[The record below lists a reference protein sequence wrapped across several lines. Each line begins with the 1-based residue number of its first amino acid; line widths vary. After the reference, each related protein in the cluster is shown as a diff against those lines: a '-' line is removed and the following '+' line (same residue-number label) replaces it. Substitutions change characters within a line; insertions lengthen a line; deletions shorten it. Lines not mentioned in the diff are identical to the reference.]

1 MQTPSRLLL
10 AAVLSTGSFTLWA
23 NPVLTVNGVNT
34 DYSKSNFYIDEVRD
48 STFPSLS
55 LVMTPNAANV
65 VDVEVF
71 TNLNNRDR
79 ATADT
84 NSDGIED
91 GILPPDGSAITTA
104 DTDTY
109 FQAYDMAD
117 QGNGTWTLTLPVNKT
132 GAYRITGRYRVSGNP
147 NWIWL
152 GNFGIRDHAVVV
164 APKQARDMNVYE
176 LHVTNVN
183 ATAPTFAARGTF
195 EDLHD
200 PAARV
205 NMSWLR
211 DMGVNWIW
219 FQPFHPQGIDGR
231 QNDPATGSAYDPGSP
246 YSIRNFWEINPL
258 YTSAYNGALT
268 NPVEHPDNYAA
279 AMTAFQNFVVN
290 ADTSGVQLMLDFPF
304 NHTAPDVVLGQKGV
318 DIFGPQGNDWQ
329 PNDRFRDRVPGFFS
343 TAGGNGAAYSAPA
356 ANSGD
361 IAVAPDRNDFGKWN
375 DVRDVFFG
383 TYSTLVTG
391 YPDASTSQNTVR
403 NESDTMNYG
412 SLGTDTI
419 NVWRYFGEVL
429 PYWIVQSG
437 HRGSNTYDTGWTEA
451 ESLEADL
458 KGIDGLRK
466 DFGQGLPPQCMEY
479 IINRT
484 HSVKWNFVFMSESLD
499 GGEVTYRSSRHFAV
513 LNENIVFPLAS
524 ATTAS
529 GYRGVFEDRRNAYN
543 QSLVLLNNTSHD
555 ELPYA
560 DPWEALIR
568 FATVSTNDG
577 APMIM
582 YGQEIG
588 AARKSQ
594 ETLPQGSWDWYELN
608 FGKNIPHF
616 KKWNSMQPQWTAWD
630 NNDLGVQFLRP
641 VYAGIAQAR
650 EFSDALRSTNR
661 WFINRKADGN
671 PKNEIFSVVKY
682 TDGSTPLAFQDV
694 VMAFTNLD
702 RNNVQADTF
711 EIPSTLAD
719 LMGLADGR
727 EYNVKNIAAY
737 EGRNGEH
744 VGRRDIWL
752 WPSNVSRGD
761 LLTNGAFVSMNP
773 VPAADATWTTAPYEA
788 QFLKVYDVTP
798 PPAPATAPVTTNGN
812 GWSGS
817 GTLHLTVNTSNY
829 GTHDN
834 VTSYQVV
841 IRNAADQVVYTGT
854 WTGKDQI
861 SWQVDPGLYGQTVN
875 VVVTPVSAAG
885 IAAAAAAPESADIL
899 LLDPTQDEDGDGMT
913 NGDEEEAGTDATL
926 GSDVLEIETFTL
938 STDRRITIPT
948 ETNRRYRLLYSEDF
962 LQGASTPTWVPA
974 GSWQNAPASGPLE
987 LIDNEA
993 DPSDRVYAVEVEA
1006 L

>member
-1 MQTPSRLLL
+1 MQILTRLLL
-10 AAVLSTGSFTLWA
+10 ATALIAGGIAVWA
-23 NPVLTVNGVNT
+23 QPVLTVNGVNAN
-34 DYSKSNFYIDEVRD
+34 YSKSNFYIDEVRD
-48 STFPSLS
+48 STFPSVA

-65 VDVEVF
+65 EDVEIF

-84 NSDGIED
+84 NNDGIED
-91 GILPPDGSAITTA
+91 GIIPPDGSAITPA

-132 GAYRITGRYRVSGNP
+132 GAYRLTGRYKVTGNP

-152 GNFGIRDHAVVV
+152 GSFGIRDHAIVV
-164 APKQARDMNVYE
+164 APDLARDMTVYE

-183 ATAPTFAARGTF
+183 ASAPTFADRGTF

-205 NMSWLR
+205 NMDWLR
-211 DMGVNWIW
+211 GMGVNWIW

-231 QNDPATGSAYDPGSP
+231 ENDPATGSAYDPGSP

-279 AMTAFQNFVVN
+279 AMNAFTNFVDN
-290 ADTSGVQLMLDFPF
+290 ADSTGVQLMLDFPF

-318 DIFGPQGNDWQ
+318 EIFGPQGNDWQ

-391 YPDASTSQNTVR
+391 YPDAATSQDTVR

-412 SLGTDTI
+412 SMGTVTI

-437 HRGSNTYDTGWTEA
+437 HRGTNTYEADWTDA
-451 ESLEADL
+451 EKIAADL

-499 GGEVTYRSSRHFAV
+499 GGEVTYRSSRHFTV
-513 LNENIVFPLAS
+513 LNENIVFPLQN
-524 ATTAS
+524 ATTSS
-529 GYRGVFEDRRNAYN
+529 GYRGVFEDRRNAYG

-577 APMIM
+577 APMLM

-588 AARKSQ
+588 AARKAQ

-616 KKWNSMQPQWTAWD
+616 KKWNSLNPQWTAWD
-630 NNDLGVQFLRP
+630 NNDLGVQFIRP
-641 VYAGIAQAR
+641 VYAGISQAR
-650 EFSDALRSTNR
+650 EFSAALRSTNR
-661 WFINRKADGN
+661 WFINRKADGQ

-682 TDGSTPLAFQDV
+682 TESNTPLPFQDV
-694 VMAFTNLD
+694 VIAFTNLD
-702 RNNVQADTF
+702 RNNTQADTF
-711 EIPSTLAD
+711 DIPSTLAD

-727 EYNVKNIAAY
+727 QYNVKNIAAY

-744 VGRRDIWL
+744 VGRRDAWL
-752 WPSNVSRGD
+752 WPGGASRGD
-761 LLTNGAFVSMNP
+761 ILTNGVFVSMNP
-773 VPAADATWTTAPYEA
+773 VPAADAAWATTPYEA

-812 GWSGS
+812 SWSGS
-817 GTLHLTVNTSNY
+817 GTLGLTVNTSAY
-829 GTHDN
+829 GPHDHI
-834 VTSYQVV
+834 TSYQVV
-841 IRNAADQVVYTGT
+841 IRDAADQIVHSGT
-854 WTGKDQI
+854 WSGTGQI
-861 SWQVDPGLYGQTVN
+861 TWNVDAGLYGQTVN
-875 VVVTPVSAAG
+875 VTVTPVSVAGVPAAG
-885 IAAAAAAPESADIL
+885 ASPESADIL
-899 LLDPTQDEDGDGMT
+899 LLNPTADEDGDGMT
-913 NGDEEEAGTDATL
+913 NGDEEEAGTDATQA
-926 GSDVLEIETFTL
+926 GEVLEINTFTL
-938 STDRRITIPT
+938 SADRRVTIPT
-948 ETNRRYRLLYSEDF
+948 EQNRRYRLLYSEDF
-962 LQGASTPTWVPA
+962 FQQAASPTWIPA
-974 GSWQNAPASGPLE
+974 GSWQNAPSSGPLE

-993 DPSDRVYAVEVEA
+993 DPDSRIYTVEVEA